1 MLQDA
6 IVEFLLGN
14 FQQAQNVA
22 EQVLTV
28 APNLPQALLV
38 AGHSAFQL
46 EQFEKARVHLGSYL
60 VHNPQDHQARL
71 ALGLTMINLGYPKEA
86 YGTLRAPEGGE
97 IQDHTSYLDLLT
109 DAAFSVCDR
118 EAGDRKSVVWG
129 KSV

>member
-1 MLQDA
+1 MRISDWSSDVCSSDLRTNPNVVAVMLQDA

-60 VHNPQDHQARL
+60 VH
-71 ALGLTMINLGYPKEA
+71 K
-86 YGTLRAPEGGE
+86 
-97 IQDHTSYLDLLT
+97 
-109 DAAFSVCDR
+109 
-118 EAGDRKSVVWG
+118 DRKSTRLN
-129 KSV
+129 SSH

>member
-6 IVEFLLGN
+6 IVEFLRGN

-60 VHNPQDHQARL
+60 VHNPQDNQARL
-71 ALGLTMINLGYPKEA
+71 APGLTMINLGYPKEA
-86 YGTLRAPEGGE
+86 YGTLRAPDGGE
-97 IQDHTSYLDLLT
+97 IPDHTSHPDVLN
-109 DAAFSVCDR
+109 AAASTVGAR
-118 EAGDRKSVVWG
+118 ALARQ
-129 KSV
+129 

>member
-46 EQFEKARVHLGSYL
+46 AQFETARVHLGSYL

-71 ALGLTMINLGYPKEA
+71 ALGLPMITLGYPKEA
-86 YGTLRAPEGGE
+86 SGTPSAPAGGQTPE
-97 IQDHTSYLDLLT
+97 
-109 DAAFSVCDR
+109 
-118 EAGDRKSVVWG
+118 
-129 KSV
+129 